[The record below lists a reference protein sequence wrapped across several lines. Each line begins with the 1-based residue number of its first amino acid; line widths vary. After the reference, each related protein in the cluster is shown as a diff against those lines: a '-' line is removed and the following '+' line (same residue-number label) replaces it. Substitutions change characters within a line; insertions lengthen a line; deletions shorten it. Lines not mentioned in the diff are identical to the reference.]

1 MNRALSYWFSLWAIA
16 HNELYSVPP
25 FVKMQMAI
33 VCHTM
38 CFVFMYLIANW
49 IFSCLVFTGVK

>member
-1 MNRALSYWFSLWAIA
+1 MNWALAYWFSLWAIA
-16 HNELYSVPP
+16 PNEPDNVYPC
-25 FVKMQMAI
+25 VKMQMAV

-49 IFSCLVFTGVK
+49 IFSFLVFIGVK